1 MAAFLLVISYLL
13 GAFPA
18 AYIAGRILKGTDI
31 RAVGDGNVGAANAFR
46 EIGPLVGMLVMVTD
60 ICKGVAAVLI
70 TQAFAPQLVVFMA
83 GFAVVAGHIWS
94 PFIGFR
100 GGRGEATAS
109 GVLVVLLP
117 REMFI
122 LLGVGIIP
130 FLITH
135 RNTMVLGAILF
146 APLWLVAWLMGASGD
161 LILFSIALPCLVGI
175 THYFSTRKL
184 PPEVRQ
190 RGKFMR

>member
-1 MAAFLLVISYLL
+1 
-13 GAFPA
+13 
-18 AYIAGRILKGTDI
+18 
-31 RAVGDGNVGAANAFR
+31 
-46 EIGPLVGMLVMVTD
+46 
-60 ICKGVAAVLI
+60 
-70 TQAFAPQLVVFMA
+70 MA